1 MKDLI
6 FRRYAELGKAWRA
19 GLSNEV
25 FRASVAF
32 LILTVLFFAIALAL
46 PQIREPLV
54 NLVVTAMGSV
64 GAVAEDGSISP
75 TILFF
80 SNLQTCI
87 FIMIYGLIPFLQLPA
102 LTLGLNAMV
111 LGVLGAWY
119 LSLIH
124 I

>member
-6 FRRYAELGKAWRA
+6 FRRYAELGKAWQA
-19 GLSNEV
+19 GLSSEV

-32 LILTVLFFAIALAL
+32 LVLAVLFFAVSLAL
-46 PQIREPLV
+46 PQVRDPLV
-54 NLVVTAMGSV
+54 NLIVNAMGSV

-87 FIMIYGLIPFLQLPA
+87 FIMI
-102 LTLGLNAMV
+102 
-111 LGVLGAWY
+111 
-119 LSLIH
+119 
-124 I
+124 